1 MIVDF
6 HNHFYPSAYLKACEA
21 GDSKVVVERDAEGQL
36 LIVHKGDYNI
46 VVPGHY
52 DPEARLADMDAAGVD
67 LQILTLTT
75 PGVHIEER
83 SRGIELA
90 RLVNDEFAELNGR
103 YPSRF
108 TALAAL
114 PLQDPIAA
122 AAELERSVTQLGLP
136 GGTIFTNING
146 RTMDEAHFLP
156 VLEKAVELD
165 VPLFMHPT
173 IPVHIDALDAY
184 RLVALIGFTQETTIA
199 ASRMV
204 FSGLFER
211 LPQLKIVLSH
221 LGGHL
226 PFIAERLALG
236 HRVYP
241 ECRTELSQSPLDTFK
256 QFYMDTIPY
265 APQATQ
271 VAIQFAG
278 ADKLLLGS
286 DYPHQIG
293 DLTGSVNT
301 IQEMTISEANKA
313 KILGENARRLLRL
326 EM

>member
-1 MIVDF
+1 MVVDF
-6 HNHFYPSAYLKACEA
+6 HNHFYPMPYLEACQS
-21 GDSKVVVERDAEGQL
+21 GNSKVVVQQDAAGQL

-52 DPEARLADMDAAGVD
+52 DPVARLADMDAAGVD
-67 LQILTLTT
+67 LQVLTLTT

-83 SRGIELA
+83 KRGIELA
-90 RLVNDEFAELNGR
+90 RLVNNAFAELNGR
-103 YPSRF
+103 YPTRF

-114 PLQDPIAA
+114 PLQDPITA
-122 AAELERSVTQLGLP
+122 AAELERAVTQLGLP
-136 GGTIFTNING
+136 GGVIFTNING
-146 RTMDEAHFLP
+146 HSMDEAQFLP

-241 ECRTELSQSPLDTFK
+241 ECRTELSKSPLETFK

-271 VAIQFAG
+271 VAIKFAG
-278 ADKLLLGS
+278 VDKLLLGS

-293 DLTGSVNT
+293 DLTGSVAT
-301 IQEMTISEANKA
+301 IQELAISDVDKA
-313 KILGENARRLLRL
+313 GILGGNAMRLLGL
-326 EM
+326 SA